1 MLQKLICSVLLRKV
15 THTQTHARTH
25 ARTRSPFLGLLS
37 EPKMYSIF
45 FCFSIL
51 FVEITLFLWFCLHS
65 WHFSWAPVD
74 IDNALH
80 YSDLCLFLG
89 NVISTKSCHHYWHV
103 TPEPGVRPRLHHH
116 GASLWPGLGRVEWR
130 RTLPWQH
137 LRPRVT
143 SRDSKEISELP
154 LPYKISCIVSSE
166 IPLISLVTSHSSWS
180 QPQQI
185 LHVRFAQKTDAWC
198 SGGGECTG
206 GQYSRNI

>member
-1 MLQKLICSVLLRKV
+1 MLSIILISVFSAVMSYYVCPV
-15 THTQTHARTH
+15 TIADMW
-25 ARTRSPFLGLLS
+25 P
-37 EPKMYSIF
+37 
-45 FCFSIL
+45 
-51 FVEITLFLWFCLHS
+51 
-65 WHFSWAPVD
+65 
-74 IDNALH
+74 
-80 YSDLCLFLG
+80 
-89 NVISTKSCHHYWHV
+89 
-103 TPEPGVRPRLHHH
+103 PEPGVWPRLHHH

-206 GQYSRNI
+206 GQKYISLDILTKFMSRSQWSRDDVRSPGRGDLWTHH